1 MSLPDGFLNAGGDHA
16 ARSARL
22 APAARLC
29 RLRLHAREPTGFR
42 APAVSRRLFTRAGW
56 QLFFTPSRIIPLDSR
71 QRPSSSHLEKTL
83 WGNTRGRHRESID
96 SARPEILDSVSG
108 ATCHEC
114 ALPCVFTNEGLRG
127 SGRGSARRVTGRQGW
142 ESRPALGRR
151 LWVASLTALGARKGS
166 ACPQQAGISLPCLPT
181 SVPSQKQGCHSG
193 GQPGL

>member
-1 MSLPDGFLNAGGDHA
+1 LHRLPACVGCVSTHVNPPGSVPQLSAGVFSRGPAGSSFSHPPESFPSI
-16 ARSARL
+16 RGSAHHQ
-22 APAARLC
+22 AI
-29 RLRLHAREPTGFR
+29 
-42 APAVSRRLFTRAGW
+42 SK
-56 QLFFTPSRIIPLDSR
+56 
-71 QRPSSSHLEKTL
+71 KTL

-193 GQPGL
+193 GRPGL